1 MDADHLL
8 AEFGHS
14 LGGRDPKTIAAYLT
28 TLRDFARWISGYP
41 GGDTFHMG
49 LFTEANLQAYIN
61 HLKQRGKAVHTQT
74 KALTA
79 LSRFCRWAVEEGRL
93 RRNPV
98 QRLERPQVIEMAPSE
113 LSSLQR
119 LIIKN
124 LVERCESSRLS
135 AIFALGY
142 WTGLRISEV
151 AYLKLKD
158 CDVNQRTGVIII
170 HDGKGGKTRTLD
182 LHTQARRALYEYLNA
197 DPRASDGRDLV
208 SVYLFTSQRS
218 VSLRRQNKPD
228 NLSPRGIEH
237 LWTRV
242 KARAMRTEWEHIHTV
257 TFHDL
262 RHDWAHRARASGW
275 PLEDIAVYMG
285 HQTPDGIPAIR
296 TTVRYTLPSRQQL
309 KDRLQDLKG

>member
-1 MDADHLL
+1 MDADRLL
-8 AEFGHS
+8 AQFEQS
-14 LGGRDPKTIAAYLT
+14 LGGRNPKTIAAYLT
-28 TLRDFARWISGYP
+28 IVRDFARWITDYLEAGP
-41 GGDTFHMG
+41 FHMG

-61 HLKQRGKAVHTQT
+61 HLKERGKAVRTQT

-113 LSSLQR
+113 LSPLQR
-119 LIIKN
+119 LMIKN
-124 LVERCESSRLS
+124 LVERWESARLS

-151 AYLKLKD
+151 ACLKLKD

-182 LHTQARRALYEYLNA
+182 LHTQSRRALYEYLNE
-197 DPRASDGRDLV
+197 DRCTSSGRDPASAYV
-208 SVYLFTSQRS
+208 FTSQRS
-218 VSLRRQNKPD
+218 ASLRRQTRPD
-228 NLSPRGIEH
+228 NLSSRGIEH

-242 KARAMRTEWEHIHTV
+242 KARATRTEWEHIQAV

-275 PLEDIAVYMG
+275 PLEDIAVYLG
-285 HQTPDGIPAIR
+285 HQTREGVPAIR

-309 KDRLQDLKG
+309 KERLQDLKG